1 MGKSVAITRLD
12 LSADDLRCRAQR
24 AGSIEAARRMLALAL
39 VLEERPRIEAA
50 RTCGMDRQTL
60 RDWVHRYN
68 AEGLRGLSDRKPP
81 GGIPKLTA
89 EQEAEVAVWV
99 RAGPDLAE
107 DGVVRWRRKDLA
119 ARIERRFGIVLA
131 ERSVGALLKRLAFRH
146 VSVRP
151 QHPQQDIQALE
162 AHKKNFAA
170 LVAGAVPE
178 VARDRPVEVWWQD
191 EARVGQQGTMTYVWA
206 ERGSRPRVPR
216 DLRYEWTYLFGAVC
230 PARGVGAALVLPR
243 VNIDAMNLHL
253 SEISRHVADGHH
265 AVVVLDGAGWHQPG
279 DKLKVPDNIS
289 LLHLPPYCPELNPVE
304 NIWQFL
310 RQNYLSHRVFE
321 SYQSIA
327 CCDAWIALTNAPE
340 RIRSIATRP
349 WAKVNV

>member
-24 AGSIEAARRMLALAL
+24 AGSIEAARRKLALAL

-89 EQEAEVAVWV
+89 EQETEVAA

-107 DGVVRWRRKDLA
+107 DGRWRRKDLA

-146 VSVRP
+146 VSVQP

-162 AHKKNFAA
+162 APKKTSP
-170 LVAGAVPE
+170 L
-178 VARDRPVEVWWQD
+178 W
-191 EARVGQQGTMTYVWA
+191 
-206 ERGSRPRVPR
+206 
-216 DLRYEWTYLFGAVC
+216 
-230 PARGVGAALVLPR
+230 
-243 VNIDAMNLHL
+243 
-253 SEISRHVADGHH
+253 
-265 AVVVLDGAGWHQPG
+265 
-279 DKLKVPDNIS
+279 
-289 LLHLPPYCPELNPVE
+289 
-304 NIWQFL
+304 
-310 RQNYLSHRVFE
+310 
-321 SYQSIA
+321 
-327 CCDAWIALTNAPE
+327 
-340 RIRSIATRP
+340 
-349 WAKVNV
+349 